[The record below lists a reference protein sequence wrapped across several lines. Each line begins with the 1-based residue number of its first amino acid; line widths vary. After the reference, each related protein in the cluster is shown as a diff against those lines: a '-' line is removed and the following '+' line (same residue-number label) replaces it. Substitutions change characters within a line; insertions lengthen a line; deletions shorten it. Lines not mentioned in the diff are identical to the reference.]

1 MKKMNQM
8 LALAGVAAALG
19 LGAGNMAAQG
29 RGNFDPAQFRQRQ
42 MERLKENLEVTSDAE
57 WKIISER
64 IEKVLDAQRETRVAG
79 FGGFGRGWGPRRG
92 GGDNGGGG
100 NGGGGPGGGGNRP
113 NPFAAENPNL
123 DALQKAVDGKASS
136 YELKGKM
143 AKLRESL
150 KEKEANLTK
159 AQDDLRKVLSVRQEA
174 IAVLAGLLK

>member
-1 MKKMNQM
+1 MIMKKMNQM

-42 MERLKENLEVTSDAE
+42 LERLKENLEVTSDAE

-79 FGGFGRGWGPRRG
+79 FGGFGRGGGRR

-100 NGGGGPGGGGNRP
+100 QGGGSQAGGSPG
-113 NPFAAENPNL
+113 
-123 DALQKAVDGKASS
+123 
-136 YELKGKM
+136 
-143 AKLRESL
+143 
-150 KEKEANLTK
+150 
-159 AQDDLRKVLSVRQEA
+159 RQW
-174 IAVLAGLLK
+174 L